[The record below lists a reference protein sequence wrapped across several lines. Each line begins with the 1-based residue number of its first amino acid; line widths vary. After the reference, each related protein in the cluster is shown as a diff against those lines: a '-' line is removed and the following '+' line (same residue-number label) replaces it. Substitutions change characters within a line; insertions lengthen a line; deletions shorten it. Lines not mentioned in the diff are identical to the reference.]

1 MCMTIRS
8 TQRTA
13 AASVSAILKIR
24 TAIILMIAFQS
35 IRVGLIGLIPNL
47 MPAIFVGGFMGW
59 MGIPLDMMTAT
70 LIPMM
75 LGMAVDDTIHF
86 FNHSKLEFDRK
97 PNYSFAI
104 RRTFRVVGV
113 AIVTTSI
120 ITSAVFATFATRPY
134 Y

>member
-1 MCMTIRS
+1 
-8 TQRTA
+8 
-13 AASVSAILKIR
+13 
-24 TAIILMIAFQS
+24 
-35 IRVGLIGLIPNL
+35 

-97 PNYSFAI
+97 PNYSFAL

-113 AIVTTSI
+113 DVKKIEGFWTVMKMEMKNVQSGHSTQIVVSSPQYGIKVDKSMFTV
-120 ITSAVFATFATRPY
+120 AKLEKGL
-134 Y
+134 